1 MNPIRKQVVLENED
15 REEVQKVAL
24 SLQDYLD
31 SIKIENLK
39 NKR

>member
-15 REEVQKVAL
+15 KEEAKKVAL